1 MWKRAAFLALALLA
15 GVASADPVYDAES
28 CIQDKKDACIDATP
42 CKKISGITA
51 CLAGAVSPPKDAV
64 MLAETCW
71 QYEAAFTCR
80 DSASIDTCQPL
91 KDRGCAQI
99 NTQCLT
105 YKDDGKTCVSS
116 TLTMQCPVKPATV
129 VEKTVCDTS
138 LCSGDGAGCFDT
150 NHPADKDMGQ
160 AAAMMEAAREVGT
173 YGINGDNVEV
183 FKGYAEECSVKTLGG
198 SEVKSCCEGAGGGQ
212 DYTNYAII
220 GMSAKVAY
228 AVGKEEIKAGSKYV
242 YDALFASQDAT
253 LMESGMGAAAGGASS
268 GLAEAGAGAGE
279 AAGGAGGAAS
289 AGTTFGAYGFQFSY
303 SAAGG
308 FSYVGF
314 DPYSFALAVAIKIIT
329 EWLACTPEE
338 QTFMLKEGQNLCVYL
353 DSYCSDKVLGACVE
367 KKERNCCFNSVIAKL
382 INRQGRA
389 QLGMDMMQCGGFNKD
404 QLSMLD
410 FSSMDFTEFIQTIV
424 PTNPDTASTSSDV
437 TTKATQK
444 VKDYYGN

>member
-1 MWKRAAFLALALLA
+1 MWKRAVFLTLVLLA
-15 GVASADPVYDAES
+15 GAVNADPVYEAES
-28 CIQDKKDACIDATP
+28 CIQDKTDSCIDATP

-51 CLAGAVSPPKDAV
+51 CLAGAVSPPTDAV
-64 MLAETCW
+64 LLTETCW

-80 DSASIDTCQPL
+80 DSVSIDTCQPL
-91 KDRGCAQI
+91 KDKGCAQI

-105 YKDDGKTCVSS
+105 YKDGGETCVSS
-116 TLTMQCPVKPATV
+116 TLTMQCPVTPAKV
-129 VEKTVCDTS
+129 VEKMVCDTS
-138 LCSGDGAGCFDT
+138 LCSGDGSGCFDT
-150 NHPADKDMGQ
+150 SHPGDKDMGK

-173 YGINGDNVEV
+173 YGIDGDNVEV

-198 SEVKSCCEGAGGGQ
+198 DDVKSCCSGGGGGQ

-242 YDALFASQDAT
+242 YDALFASQDAG

-268 GLAEAGAGAGE
+268 GLAEAGVGD
-279 AAGGAGGAAS
+279 AASGGADGAAS
-289 AGTTFGAYGFQFSY
+289 GGSSFGAYGFQFSY
-303 SAAGG
+303 SSAGG

-329 EWLACTPEE
+329 EWMACTPEE
-338 QTFMLKEGQNLCVYL
+338 QTFQLKQGQNLCVYL
-353 DSYCSDKVLGACVE
+353 DSYCSSKVLDACVE

-404 QLSMLD
+404 QLGMLD
-410 FSSMDFTEFIQTIV
+410 FSTMDFTEFIETVV
-424 PTNPDTASTSSDV
+424 PTNPDNASTSSDV
-437 TTKATQK
+437 TETATKK
-444 VKDYYGN
+444 VNDYYGS